1 MDTPHLVGAPPF
13 GTLDLAESFQMLL
26 IVDLQERFR
35 IVRPISLSCSESF
48 PTSIRHVI
56 RHTKVE
62 SGGDVEITGNILFLK
77 QSFVQVQVT

>member
-1 MDTPHLVGAPPF
+1 MYTPHFVGAPPL
-13 GTLDLAESFQMLL
+13 GTLDLTEPFQMLL
-26 IVDLQERFR
+26 IVDFQKRFR

-62 SGGDVEITGNILFLK
+62 SGGDVEITRDILFLK